1 MIVSKAPEDRPPYL
15 ITGVAGRKGFASITL
30 EKDRMNAELG
40 FGRTVLSV
48 LEGRGISFEHL
59 PTVIETLS
67 VFTQGSCLEG
77 QKRSIISELMSAVSP
92 DSILLEENIA
102 LIAVV
107 GRGMVGEIGVAA
119 RILSAVAN
127 RGIRVR
133 MIDQGSCGLNIII
146 GVSEEAYE
154 TAIEA
159 IYEEFV
165 R

>member
-1 MIVSKAPEDRPPYL
+1 
-15 ITGVAGRKGFASITL
+15 
-30 EKDRMNAELG
+30 
-40 FGRTVLSV
+40 
-48 LEGRGISFEHL
+48 
-59 PTVIETLS
+59 
-67 VFTQGSCLEG
+67 
-77 QKRSIISELMSAVSP
+77 MSAVSP